1 MIGPTGAEYNC
12 YANDNLS
19 TCLCSLVALEG
30 CLGMAKHQLTLK
42 SIIFVAHGQIMRI
55 RKYCQHDIE

>member
-1 MIGPTGAEYNC
+1 MIGLTGAGYNC
-12 YANDNLS
+12 HANDNLS

-30 CLGMAKHQLTLK
+30 CLGMPKHQQTLK

-55 RKYCQHDIE
+55 RKYCQHDID